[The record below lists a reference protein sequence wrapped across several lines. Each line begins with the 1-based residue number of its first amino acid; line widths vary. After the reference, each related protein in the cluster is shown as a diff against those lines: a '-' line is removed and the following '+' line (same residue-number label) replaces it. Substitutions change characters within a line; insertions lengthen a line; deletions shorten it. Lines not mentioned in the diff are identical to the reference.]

1 MNKSEFDRTNIFNI
15 GKPNI
20 KFWKVFFYNFF

>member
-20 KFWKVFFYNFF
+20 NFGKYFLYFF